1 MSLREMHEQQKQSS
15 PREQLQELNRQSRTE
30 LENSLLK
37 EALAMSS
44 ENCEELMKQSNQEQ
58 VRAEQNRK
66 LISELKQSVELLKNS
81 NELLQDAI
89 SGLHDMR
96 VKKII
101 IQDKTIV
108 LEFEDG
114 YEKLTEPF
122 EQVEGNI
129 TIEGVDFDCT
139 CVMLQSKWGNYGKFN
154 GEKLELER
162 FIKRYKN
169 YSFEIVDELYGYNQ
183 VLYSGYLSILET
195 EDLVQMD
202 ISIYFTGKIIYDT
215 KE

>member
-1 MSLREMHEQQKQSS
+1 M
-15 PREQLQELNRQSRTE
+15 RTE
-30 LENSLLK
+30 YKHNPPIPYS
-37 EALAMSS
+37 
-44 ENCEELMKQSNQEQ
+44 
-58 VRAEQNRK
+58 
-66 LISELKQSVELLKNS
+66 
-81 NELLQDAI
+81 
-89 SGLHDMR
+89 LHDMR

-169 YSFEIVDELYGYNQ
+169 YSFEIVDELY
-183 VLYSGYLSILET
+183 
-195 EDLVQMD
+195 
-202 ISIYFTGKIIYDT
+202 
-215 KE
+215 

>member
-1 MSLREMHEQQKQSS
+1 MGTVSKNRGMSCVGVRKTGTTLIRVSTVMGT
-15 PREQLQELNRQSRTE
+15 LYMRTE
-30 LENSLLK
+30 YKHNPPIPYS
-37 EALAMSS
+37 
-44 ENCEELMKQSNQEQ
+44 
-58 VRAEQNRK
+58 
-66 LISELKQSVELLKNS
+66 
-81 NELLQDAI
+81 
-89 SGLHDMR
+89 LHDMR

>member
-1 MSLREMHEQQKQSS
+1 M
-15 PREQLQELNRQSRTE
+15 RTE
-30 LENSLLK
+30 YKHNPPIPYS
-37 EALAMSS
+37 
-44 ENCEELMKQSNQEQ
+44 
-58 VRAEQNRK
+58 
-66 LISELKQSVELLKNS
+66 
-81 NELLQDAI
+81 
-89 SGLHDMR
+89 LHDMR

-101 IQDKTIV
+101 IQDQTIA

-183 VLYSGYLSILET
+183 VLYSGYLSIESAT
-195 EDLVQMD
+195 
-202 ISIYFTGKIIYDT
+202 INWTGFLRAYTMNPYEERNFNYVREKTTQTAAYLYARIQT
-215 KE
+215 AAC